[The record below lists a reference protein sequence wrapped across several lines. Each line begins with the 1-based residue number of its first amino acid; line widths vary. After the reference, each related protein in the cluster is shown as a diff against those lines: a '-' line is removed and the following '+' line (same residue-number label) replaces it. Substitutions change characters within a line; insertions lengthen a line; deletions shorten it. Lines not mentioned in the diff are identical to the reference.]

1 MIGYGPHPDYDW
13 EATMRNMKFKMEQ
26 VFSSFRIKNWS
37 EIFLT
42 RKFQWACKIINMDTR
57 RWAQI
62 ISLSTYFE
70 ETGYRKRERPKIRWE
85 DYLNNFAHAYGYNHW
100 INFAFQDYQLWEK
113 LSEHFVAFVLQL

>member
-1 MIGYGPHPDYDW
+1 MKKRIRLFESCIVPCILYATSTLSTTLLNLEFLDIVQHKMIRKMIGYGPHPDYDW

-37 EIFLT
+37 EIILT

-62 ISLSTYFE
+62 ISTSTYFE
-70 ETGYRKRERPKIRWE
+70 EAGYRKRGRPKM
-85 DYLNNFAHAYGYNHW
+85 
-100 INFAFQDYQLWEK
+100 
-113 LSEHFVAFVLQL
+113 